1 MTNSFGRCCTRRIDT
16 KTVRV
21 HQKHKEADWHS
32 LFSEFVG
39 DWVSNDLWV
48 TVGRISEKARDF
60 ATGFSASSVQRG
72 TRERVLF
79 RIPPHLGV
87 SGCTDVIV
95 PPPASCPMLR
105 TLWRCAEIH
114 ALSLPLSF
122 AKSPSIGR
130 GLFILAMM
138 FQEPILMC
146 GCRSAPPLHE
156 TRLACRLRCTGNS
169 VARSAIDMHA
179 GAPSATYHRLMQ
191 HQCRGYEFNAKPGT
205 EDVHY
210 DTRYRGARA
219 YTNEFPSVVRRARLG
234 SLHRKRIA
242 PPKPAVHRSRN
253 GSTCRSRI
261 TAASA
266 CIHACNLLS
275 IFYPIDQ
282 YRRARMRRRFASPGA
297 RTKQM
302 LQMCIIFDRCV
313 CIVRTRCVDRD
324 RQRAAA
330 AAAAVR
336 RYGGIQAGA
345 ACLRVRNAHHPE
357 ANCQTNAVTSTQG
370 TGL

>member
-1 MTNSFGRCCTRRIDT
+1 MLIVRSGKVHVDVCLLRTSDWAWYRELSMTNSFGRCCTRRIDT

-32 LFSEFVG
+32 PFSEFVG
-39 DWVSNDLWV
+39 DWASNDLWV

-210 DTRYRGARA
+210 DTRYRGGGVPKPTSFPQWCDARVWGLFTGSA
-219 YTNEFPSVVRRARLG
+219 LPRLNLPSIVHAMDQ
-234 SLHRKRIA
+234 
-242 PPKPAVHRSRN
+242 PAVHASLPRARASMHAICCPSFTPSINIAVHACVVALHHRARARSRC
-253 GSTCRSRI
+253 SKC
-261 TAASA
+261 ASSSIDA
-266 CIHACNLLS
+266 CALCGHVA
-275 IFYPIDQ
+275 
-282 YRRARMRRRFASPGA
+282 
-297 RTKQM
+297 
-302 LQMCIIFDRCV
+302 
-313 CIVRTRCVDRD
+313 
-324 RQRAAA
+324 
-330 AAAAVR
+330 
-336 RYGGIQAGA
+336 
-345 ACLRVRNAHHPE
+345 
-357 ANCQTNAVTSTQG
+357 
-370 TGL
+370 